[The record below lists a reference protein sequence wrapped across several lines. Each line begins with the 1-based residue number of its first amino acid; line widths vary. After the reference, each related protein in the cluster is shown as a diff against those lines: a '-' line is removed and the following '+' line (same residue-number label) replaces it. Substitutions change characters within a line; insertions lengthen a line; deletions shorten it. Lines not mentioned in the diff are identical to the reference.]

1 METQISG
8 LSSQLEG
15 IQGSLF
21 QLLMRAQSPRGQ
33 DAPALQPEPK
43 QGEYQPIRWITHQIT
58 APSSSTGR
66 PSPHVDLAFDFS
78 GPVTS
83 FTDSSAVASDS
94 HATGRLA
101 DAELPP
107 EPGFIS
113 ITEATG
119 GDSASDEDPMADV
132 ARMAPLGRLV
142 SEMESVRRGSSSHHH
157 PAVDPG
163 DGLGRPSRKR
173 ARLQTGNIGTSTTS
187 YPSHD
192 HMDPIEMGFCDVDE
206 SRELVST

>member
-21 QLLMRAQSPRGQ
+21 QLLMRAQSPRGM
-33 DAPALQPEPK
+33 DAPASQPEQR
-43 QGEYQPIRWITHQIT
+43 QGEYHPSMGIHQT
-58 APSSSTGR
+58 AAPSSSTGR

-101 DAELPP
+101 DSDLPP
-107 EPGFIS
+107 ESGFIG
-113 ITEATG
+113 ITEAGG

-142 SEMESVRRGSSSHHH
+142 SEMESVRRGSSSHH
-157 PAVDPG
+157 PVADQG
-163 DGLGRPSRKR
+163 EGLDRPSRKR
-173 ARLQTGNIGTSTTS
+173 ARLQAGDAGASTTS

-192 HMDPIEMGFCDVDE
+192 PMDPVEMGLCDMDE